1 MKAHT
6 TFIGD
11 STALESLDHVL
22 YDRFRKNGIEY
33 LACILLKDDIG
44 TPTGILGF
52 TWENMNSIE
61 YEESEIKENLIRYG
75 AIIGQYIKSNVI
87 NNAKVR

>member
-1 MKAHT
+1 MRFELCEEGIHSIKEQYDNFHLSWLTLPDYLKAHT

-22 YDRFRKNGIEY
+22 YDRFRKNNIEY
-33 LACILLKDDIG
+33 LACILLKDNIG

-52 TWENMNSIE
+52 T
-61 YEESEIKENLIRYG
+61 
-75 AIIGQYIKSNVI
+75 
-87 NNAKVR
+87 

>member
-1 MKAHT
+1 MKTHT
-6 TFIGD
+6 TFIGNLA
-11 STALESLDHVL
+11 TLEPLDHVL

-33 LACILLKDDIG
+33 LACILLKDDIE

-52 TWENMNSIE
+52 TWENMNNIE

-75 AIIGQYIKSNVI
+75 AIIGQYIKPNVI
-87 NNAKVR
+87 NNAKVK

>member
-1 MKAHT
+1 LKAHT

-52 TWENMNSIE
+52 T
-61 YEESEIKENLIRYG
+61 
-75 AIIGQYIKSNVI
+75 
-87 NNAKVR
+87 